1 MKWFSIK
8 GIIQETK
15 KVKWPRGKELW
26 SMVLTVFVFIA
37 AFAVLFQLM
46 DMFVVAILK
55 YLGI

>member
-8 GIIQETK
+8 GIIKETK

-46 DMFVVAILK
+46 DMFVAAILK